1 MDEIERT
8 KLTKDIVARWN
19 LDMAAVAMLHGPGDP
34 QYAEYIEGLRKR
46 DKMVDV
52 MAERVSEIVDLFL
65 KNRDYEKD
73 KMLDAIHGCF
83 EGKVP
88 TEYKDSFGLV
98 RSVWETLI
106 KRQKDLDA
114 LVAEIARLQAEAS
127 RNMVKLSEAR
137 ARIKDLEAELSDLKF
152 YLDQLAAHNWCR
164 RAKEAEARIKELDQ
178 ECAYMDA
185 LTGAKMEAEAKWAKA
200 EQHIKEKMDEIAA
213 LKGVITD
220 MEADARRFPTM
231 AEFSNLQD
239 AYHDLEQEIAGLK
252 AYKEATQ
259 NKESAREARIKE
271 LEVALERM
279 LLLYDEG
286 DYYNEA
292 EADVCR
298 QALKGGE

>member
-8 KLTKDIVARWN
+8 KMTSDIVARWK
-19 LDMAAVAMLHGPGDP
+19 LDMTAVAMLHGPEDP
-34 QYAEYIEGLRKR
+34 QYTEYIEGLRKHG
-46 DKMVDV
+46 KKVDA
-52 MAERVSEIVDLFL
+52 MAERVPEIVDLFL

-73 KMLDAIHGCF
+73 AEIERLKEENDSLKLGVSSLEVIVHQLRGALGYA
-83 EGKVP
+83 VP
-88 TEYKDSFGLV
+88 DHIPANPEILN
-98 RSVWETLI
+98 RI
-106 KRQKDLDA
+106 ADA
-114 LVAEIARLQAEAS
+114 LNKEIAALQA
-127 RNMVKLSEAR
+127 
-137 ARIKDLEAELSDLKF
+137 RI
-152 YLDQLAAHNWCR
+152 R
-164 RAKEAEARIKELDQ
+164 ELDQ

-200 EQHIKEKMDEIAA
+200 EKHIKEKMDEIAA

-271 LEVALERM
+271 LEATHGWHCGCDHWNGPNLSVCAQCGRTPLEGR
-279 LLLYDEG
+279 G
-286 DYYNEA
+286 
-292 EADVCR
+292 
-298 QALKGGE
+298 